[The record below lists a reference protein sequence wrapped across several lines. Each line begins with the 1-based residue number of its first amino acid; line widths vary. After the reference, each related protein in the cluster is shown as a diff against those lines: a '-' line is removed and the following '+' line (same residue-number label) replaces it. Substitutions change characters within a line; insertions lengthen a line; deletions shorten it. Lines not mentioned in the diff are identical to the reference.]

1 MHTVAL
7 MNNGRLSWRRSR
19 LCGYLASCGW
29 RWVRRARWWVA
40 RGADE

>member
-19 LCGYLASCGW
+19 L
-29 RWVRRARWWVA
+29 
-40 RGADE
+40 

>member
-7 MNNGRLSWRRSR
+7 MNNGRLSWRPSR
-19 LCGYLASCGW
+19 LCGW
-29 RWVRRARWWVA
+29 RWCIFDAY